1 MLIVTGHI
9 QLAPSDVASFISDMV
24 AFGDAARARDGCLF
38 FAVAPD
44 NPQTGRI
51 LVVERWRDQAA
62 LDAHLAADDT
72 AAFVSRWQGCMRN
85 ALTKFDA
92 SNERALMIRGP

>member
-9 QLAPSDVASFISDMV
+9 QLAPSDVASFVGDV
-24 AFGDAARARDGCLF
+24 AAFGDAARARDGCLF

-44 NPQTGRI
+44 APRTGRV

-62 LDAHLAADDT
+62 LDAHLAADET
-72 AAFVSRWQGCMRN
+72 TAFVSRWQGRMQN
-85 ALTKFDA
+85 ALVKFDA
-92 SNERALMIRGP
+92 LNERALTAP

>member
-9 QLAPSDVASFISDMV
+9 QIAPSDVLSFTSDMV
-24 AFGDAARARDGCLF
+24 TFGDAARARDGCLF

-44 NPQTGRI
+44 DPRTGRI

-62 LDAHLAADDT
+62 LDAHLAADET
-72 AAFVSRWQGCMRN
+72 AAFVSRWQGRMGDEL
-85 ALTKFDA
+85 AKFDA
-92 SNERALMIRGP
+92 LNERAIMAP